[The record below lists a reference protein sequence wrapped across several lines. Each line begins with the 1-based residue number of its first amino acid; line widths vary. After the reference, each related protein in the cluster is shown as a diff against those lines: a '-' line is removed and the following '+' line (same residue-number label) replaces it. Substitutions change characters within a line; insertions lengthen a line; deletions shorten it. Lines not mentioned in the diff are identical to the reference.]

1 MRTYPFQR
9 IIALLCVLLFPLSAC
24 KKELAPFSS
33 ENGFTPIED
42 SVATEQ
48 EIIPDV
54 WDLSDTDV
62 SEIDPSRN
70 LIAFTFDDAPSSEL
84 ENILAVFAE
93 FNENNPD
100 CKAFASVF
108 CNGYLCDESSLVTL
122 HAAYAL
128 GFEMGN
134 HTYSHFDLTSLS
146 ESKLKMEID
155 ETDKLLQ
162 RIYGKKRHLLRA
174 PFGKINDFVKQT
186 AYTPL
191 IDWTIDT
198 LDWTGKS
205 EKEIFDEVFNHKKDG
220 HIVLMHDTKGYTTSA
235 LKLLLPSLKEANYQ
249 VVSVS
254 QLAKAHGCVLK
265 RGNVYIRARKQ
276 F

>member
-1 MRTYPFQR
+1 MRIHSFHFL
-9 IIALLCVLLFPLSAC
+9 IFLLCVLLYPLSSC
-24 KKELAPFSS
+24 NRERVPYSS
-33 ENGFTPIED
+33 ETDFVPIED
-42 SVATEQ
+42 SITEEQ

-54 WDLSDTDV
+54 WDLSDINV
-62 SEIDPSRN
+62 SDIDPSRN

-100 CKAFASVF
+100 CKAFASLF

-134 HTYSHFDLTSLS
+134 HTYSHFDLTSLND
-146 ESKLKMEID
+146 SKLKTEID

-162 RIYGKKRHLLRA
+162 RIDGKKRHLLRA
-174 PFGKINDFVKQT
+174 PFGKINDLVKQT

-198 LDWTGKS
+198 LDWTGKT
-205 EKEIFDEVFNHKKDG
+205 EKEIFDEVFNHKEDG
-220 HIVLMHDTKGYTTSA
+220 HIVLMHDTKGHTTSA
-235 LKLLLPSLKEANYQ
+235 LKLLLPALKEANYQ

-254 QLAKAHGCVLK
+254 QLAKAHGCILQ
-265 RGNVYIRARKQ
+265 RGNIYIRARKQ